1 MGLRS
6 FVEGGARSGG
16 WATEILRM
24 IIWALSEH
32 AGAELGDTSRLQEL
46 CMDSFL
52 TDRALHWWSFQTIW
66 NTSC

>member
-24 IIWALSEH
+24 IIWGFI
-32 AGAELGDTSRLQEL
+32 GARRG
-46 CMDSFL
+46 
-52 TDRALHWWSFQTIW
+52 
-66 NTSC
+66 